1 MKIRSITYFD
11 SIKWPI
17 DDRQIA
23 DAGAFIMNARSAF
36 QDKGFEVQTTR
47 FASSPFPLILGADS
61 ITTTVNFAVGFEK
74 QLLASGFDYGSIG
87 PALPEF
93 IKSYQVIPQVLA
105 NTQNI
110 FAAGIISSLEAGIV
124 PKAIEQCAA
133 VIIENSNISPDGFG
147 NLRFAALANV
157 PAGSPF
163 LPAAYLEEDKEPGFA
178 IATESAD
185 IPVTVFSSADNLE
198 TARAD
203 LISQIERKA
212 QELEMIGQKIASRSG
227 IKFYG
232 IDFSFAPFPT
242 PEQSIGTA
250 IEKLGVPG
258 IGRQGSLAAVA
269 LLAEALD
276 QADFLK
282 VGFNGVML
290 PVLEDVALAESV
302 IEDSLTLND
311 LLLYSAVCGTGLDTI
326 PLPGSS
332 SKEQLFSILLDLAA
346 LAQRLGK
353 PLTARLMPIPGM
365 EAGKETQFDF
375 EFFVNSKVM
384 KLSAQPL
391 TGLLDEKIGFRLQT
405 RKSSNLSGQ

>member
-1 MKIRSITYFD
+1 MF
-11 SIKWPI
+11 
-17 DDRQIA
+17 
-23 DAGAFIMNARSAF
+23 N
-36 QDKGFEVQTTR
+36 
-47 FASSPFPLILGADS
+47 
-61 ITTTVNFAVGFEK
+61 
-74 QLLASGFDYGSIG
+74 
-87 PALPEF
+87 
-93 IKSYQVIPQVLA
+93 
-105 NTQNI
+105 
-110 FAAGIISSLEAGIV
+110 
-124 PKAIEQCAA
+124 
-133 VIIENSNISPDGFG
+133 
-147 NLRFAALANV
+147 
-157 PAGSPF
+157 
-163 LPAAYLEEDKEPGFA
+163 
-178 IATESAD
+178 
-185 IPVTVFSSADNLE
+185 SADNLE

-212 QELEMIGQKIASRSG
+212 QELEMIGQKLASRSG

-232 IDFSFAPFPT
+232 IDFSFAPFPSRD
-242 PEQSIGTA
+242 QSIGTA

-332 SKEQLFSILLDLAA
+332 SKEQLFTILLDLAA

-365 EAGKETQFDF
+365 EEGEATQFDF

-391 TGLLDEKIGFRLQT
+391 TGLLDEKIGFKLQT
-405 RKSSNLSGQ
+405 RKSSNPSGQ